1 MNDFSSTVRTWD
13 GEYTVGVKHLK
24 SYDYLSAECQ
34 HMQEVCD
41 CISRLQDNQNLKE
54 AARAVLQR
62 LEELKLPYLTAVE
75 EKLLG
80 LIEKEY
86 GIIDEVPRNSQ

>member
-1 MNDFSSTVRTWD
+1 
-13 GEYTVGVKHLK
+13 
-24 SYDYLSAECQ
+24 
-34 HMQEVCD
+34 MQEVCD